1 MENDR
6 LATKLDDVLERLQF
20 LQMVIRNLKDRTGT
34 AITDVGDINERLFK
48 EIVSYEM
55 STEELKRDFVMLMI
69 DDAKKLADACCSNIE
84 IMDRAEEAFDK
95 IDDTLAFIGK
105 SENDDIKKSR
115 ELQDFAADAREQ
127 LKHIRKN
134 MNSEVSVKREEAREY
149 EKTQEM
155 HSRIRAGG

>member
-1 MENDR
+1 MENDG

-55 STEELKRDFVMLMI
+55 STEELKRDFIMLMV
-69 DDAKKLADACCSNIE
+69 DDAKKLADACCGNIE
-84 IMDRAEEAFDK
+84 ILDRATDAFGK
-95 IDDTLAFIGK
+95 IEDTLAFIGK
-105 SENDDIKKSR
+105 SENEDIKKSR

-127 LKHIRKN
+127 LKNIRKN
-134 MNSEVSVKREEAREY
+134 MNNEVNVKRKEVSEY
-149 EKTQEM
+149 EKTQEL
-155 HSRIRAGG
+155 HSKITAE

>member
-20 LQMVIRNLKDRTGT
+20 LQIVIRNLKDRTGT
-34 AITDVGDINERLFK
+34 AITDVGDINERLFR
-48 EIVSYEM
+48 EIVSYER

-69 DDAKKLADACCSNIE
+69 DDAKKLADACCGNIE
-84 IMDRAEEAFDK
+84 IMDRATEAFDK

-127 LKHIRKN
+127 LKNMRKN
-134 MNSEVSVKREEAREY
+134 MNNEVSIKREEVREY

>member
-1 MENDR
+1 MENAG
-6 LATKLDDVLERLQF
+6 LATKLDDVLERLKF
-20 LQMVIRNLKDRTGT
+20 LQMVIRNLKDRTRT
-34 AITDVGDINERLFK
+34 AITDVGDIDERLFK
-48 EIVSYEM
+48 EMVSYETSM
-55 STEELKRDFVMLMI
+55 EELKRDFVMLMV
-69 DDAKKLADACCSNIE
+69 DDAKKLADACCGNIE
-84 IMDRAEEAFDK
+84 IMDKATEAFDK
-95 IDDTLAFIGK
+95 IDDTLAFIRE

>member
-1 MENDR
+1 MEKTS
-6 LATKLDDVLERLQF
+6 LASKLDDVLERLHF

-34 AITDVGDINERLFK
+34 TITDVGDINERLFR

-69 DDAKKLADACCSNIE
+69 DDAKKLADACCGNIE
-84 IMDRAEEAFDK
+84 ILDRAAEAFGK
-95 IDDTLAFIGK
+95 IDDTLAFIRE

-127 LKHIRKN
+127 LKNIRKN
-134 MNSEVSVKREEAREY
+134 MNSDVSLKREEVKEY

>member
-1 MENDR
+1 MVNVG
-6 LATKLDDVLERLQF
+6 LVTKLDDVLERLQF
-20 LQMVIRNLKDRTGT
+20 LQMVIRNLKDRTET

-55 STEELKRDFVMLMI
+55 STEELKRGFVMLMI
-69 DDAKKLADACCSNIE
+69 DDAKKLADACCGNIE
-84 IMDRAEEAFDK
+84 IMDRATEAFDK
-95 IDDTLAFIGK
+95 IDDTLAFIRE

-134 MNSEVSVKREEAREY
+134 MNSEVSLKRKEAKEY

-155 HSRIRAGG
+155 HSKITAE